1 MIPFISRRLIY
12 PLQEKLVQRPTFSY
26 LENLDQTQWFSREDI
41 ETIQLQK
48 IKALLSKAKKNSP
61 WHANRIKN

>member
-26 LENLDQTQWFSREDI
+26 LANLDQTQWFSREDI

-48 IKALLSKAKKNSP
+48 MKALLSNAKKKQSM
-61 WHANRIKN
+61 AC